1 WPPIDFAVSGQPYGY
16 AIDTLAL
23 VAAMTGLRLD
33 FVNGLSW
40 PELVAL
46 FEGGQLDILQ
56 PVFGTAENS
65 ARGRLSLPFLRVPYG
80 VITPPGAAPVSHIGQ
95 LDGKRV
101 AIPRGWSILPIVRN
115 HYPHIQV
122 VEANSVRDM
131 FAAVRGGRADAGL
144 DTAAILDYTMRQFF
158 IADLTLHQRL
168 AMGDTPLPEDLHL
181 LLPRDAAALAEIIDL
196 ALANI
201 TPAQRQALASKWLGN
216 PAQAVGDNGAVPHR
230 ELVTLAADPGGHGG

>member
-1 WPPIDFAVSGQPYGY
+1 YLVQQTLGAESEVFLYQGSGELIASNLPQQSLSTVPASRPLALDSAQRALIAATPLLTVSNELDWPPTDFAVSGQPYGY

-46 FEGGQLDILQ
+46 FEGGQLDMLQ

-144 DTAAILDYTMRQFF
+144 DTAAILDYTMR
-158 IADLTLHQRL
+158 
-168 AMGDTPLPEDLHL
+168 
-181 LLPRDAAALAEIIDL
+181 
-196 ALANI
+196 
-201 TPAQRQALASKWLGN
+201 
-216 PAQAVGDNGAVPHR
+216 
-230 ELVTLAADPGGHGG
+230 